1 MLKATVLGIGRAA
14 DPVAPRTRA
23 MMIFMSFMFGLRGG
37 LRALVDFDLC
47 NFDSEIPGRA
57 V

>member
-1 MLKATVLGIGRAA
+1 
-14 DPVAPRTRA
+14 
-23 MMIFMSFMFGLRGG
+23 MFRLRGG

>member
-1 MLKATVLGIGRAA
+1 
-14 DPVAPRTRA
+14 
-23 MMIFMSFMFGLRGG
+23 MMIFMFFMFRLRGG